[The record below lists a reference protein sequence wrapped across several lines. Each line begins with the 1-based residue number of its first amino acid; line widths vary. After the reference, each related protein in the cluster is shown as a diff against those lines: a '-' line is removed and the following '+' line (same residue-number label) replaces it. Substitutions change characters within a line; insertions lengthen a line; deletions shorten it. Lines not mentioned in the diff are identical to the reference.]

1 FPRNSALAASYI
13 GRSAEADCPPGR
25 SHQLSRHVRRW
36 KFMAVTTT
44 LLPGKIRNFNDFS
57 IRKIRVELH
66 NHGCGQGRHI
76 WLRQEGTHVSYWQS
90 SIISGGHIV
99 RSSRGTGA
107 AGCARSKAQSGSKRL
122 SCTNGP
128 TASSSFT
135 VWASICAHR
144 KSATPESAGKPCS
157 DCCPT
162 GNSAN
167 CNPACRAAASGA
179 AAGNSTGD
187 SHTGCCTAVHSA
199 IRYATNGNEFVVT
212 KRLSGRG

>member
-1 FPRNSALAASYI
+1 MFPRNSALAASYI

-66 NHGCGQGRHI
+66 NHGCGGTF

-90 SIISGGHIV
+90 IIISGGHIV

-107 AGCARSKAQSGSKRL
+107 ASRARSKA
-122 SCTNGP
+122 
-128 TASSSFT
+128 
-135 VWASICAHR
+135 
-144 KSATPESAGKPCS
+144 ESR
-157 DCCPT
+157 T
-162 GNSAN
+162 
-167 CNPACRAAASGA
+167 
-179 AAGNSTGD
+179 
-187 SHTGCCTAVHSA
+187 
-199 IRYATNGNEFVVT
+199 
-212 KRLSGRG
+212 